1 MKQFLVNVEIL
12 LIFLSFV
19 LAGCSSDSKEEYKPS
34 IPTIEFVDD
43 SGTNPLVGTEG
54 GTTTLTF
61 TASDSWTASV
71 EAATRSV
78 DWVSV
83 SPTSGKAGRVTL
95 QITTQSNDS
104 YDERNAA
111 IRLRCG
117 STEKTVTVTQKQK
130 NALIV
135 NSNKVEL
142 DVTGGT
148 FALTLQTN
156 IDVDY
161 EIEPAAGGWLTAVS
175 NTRGLQTS
183 TLNFHA
189 AENLDLEPRQA
200 VITLR
205 GGELT
210 EQVTVYQ
217 TGDKPVILLS
227 QKEYMVSSGGETI
240 KVDLKSNTSYE
251 LRLPDVSWIREAT
264 TRSLSAYT
272 HYFTILPNDTYDMRT
287 TEIVFFD
294 KEKRIEEK
302 VMITQKQ
309 KDALIVNSNKVELD
323 VTGGT
328 FALTLQ
334 ANIDVDYEIEPAAG
348 GWLTAVSNTRG
359 LQTSTLNFHAAEN
372 LDLEPRQAVITL
384 RGGELTEQVTVYQ
397 MGAKPVI
404 LLSQKEYMVSSGGE
418 TIKVELK
425 SNTSYELRLPDVSWI
440 REATTRSLSAYTHYF
455 TILPNDTYDMR
466 TTEIVFFDKEK
477 RIEEKVTITQMQK
490 NAIVVAQDEY
500 TVEATGGRLDF
511 SVKANVDFT
520 VETSVDWI
528 QQIDTRGLTETS
540 LHFQIAENTT
550 EGLREAI
557 IRLKSSDL
565 NQMIKVSQKGNSQT
579 DGSIDEIPLQPW

>member
-12 LIFLSFV
+12 LISLSFV

-34 IPTIEFVDD
+34 IPVIEFADD
-43 SGTNPLVGTEG
+43 SGTNLLVGTEG

-71 EAATRSV
+71 EAAMRSV
-78 DWVSV
+78 DWLSV

-130 NALIV
+130 
-135 NSNKVEL
+135 
-142 DVTGGT
+142 
-148 FALTLQTN
+148 
-156 IDVDY
+156 
-161 EIEPAAGGWLTAVS
+161 
-175 NTRGLQTS
+175 
-183 TLNFHA
+183 
-189 AENLDLEPRQA
+189 
-200 VITLR
+200 
-205 GGELT
+205 
-210 EQVTVYQ
+210 
-217 TGDKPVILLS
+217 
-227 QKEYMVSSGGETI
+227 
-240 KVDLKSNTSYE
+240 
-251 LRLPDVSWIREAT
+251 
-264 TRSLSAYT
+264 
-272 HYFTILPNDTYDMRT
+272 
-287 TEIVFFD
+287 
-294 KEKRIEEK
+294 
-302 VMITQKQ
+302 
-309 KDALIVNSNKVELD
+309 DALIVNSNKVELD
-323 VTGGT
+323 VTGGM

-359 LQTSTLNFHAAEN
+359 LQTSTLNFHVAEN

-384 RGGELTEQVTVYQ
+384 RGGELMEQVTVYQ

-425 SNTSYELRLPDVSWI
+425 SNTSYECRLPDVSWI

-490 NAIVVAQDEY
+490 DAIVVAQDEY

-528 QQIDTRGLTETS
+528 QQIDTRGLNSVNLSFSIAANENETEEREGVITIQS
-540 LHFQIAENTT
+540 IDRKIAQHVVVRQLANSYYFEVFSAPT
-550 EGLREAI
+550 E
-557 IRLKSSDL
+557 DL
-565 NQMIKVSQKGNSQT
+565 SAERQEIVIKVKTNLSILAVYSRANWIRYSGMTNVGNNKWAYTFDVDKNNGKKRTAFIVFENLESEDKQVKIVQSGST
-579 DGSIDEIPLQPW
+579 DIDWGIDDLPTEEW